1 MILVTGATGHIGNVL
16 VNKLMSM
23 GEDLRLL
30 LPPGESVAPLNGI
43 KAEIVVCDI
52 RDGEAVM
59 RAVEGCDTVF
69 HLAGIVRISKKND
82 ALLEEVNIGGTR
94 NMVEACL
101 QHKVARL
108 IYISSIHA
116 IEEPLNGSAITERLN
131 FVSDPKASGYANSK
145 ARATRI
151 VQEGIERG
159 LDAVIL
165 FPSGV
170 IGPFDYKLSEIGTLV
185 KRFIKGSKNTIAFY
199 FDGAYDFVD
208 VRDVC
213 DALVLAW
220 KMGRRGEG
228 YIISGEKASVKD
240 IYMHLLSI
248 RGMRRKLVRVPLALV
263 KLAGAFLQFYS
274 RVFRKKPYFTKYA
287 VEVLRSNAHISSAK
301 ARKELGYRA
310 RPVFDSLRDSVD
322 WFDRDKKQRRI
333 HRIIR
338 KKSNG
343 KK

>member
-16 VNKLMSM
+16 VHKLMSM

-52 RDGEAVM
+52 RDSEAVT

-69 HLAGIVRISKKND
+69 HLAGIVRISRKND
-82 ALLEEVNIGGTR
+82 ALLEEVNIGGTQ

-101 QHKVARL
+101 HHGVARL

-116 IEEPLNGSAITERLN
+116 IEEPHNGSAITERLR
-131 FVSDPKASGYANSK
+131 FVSDEKASGYANSK
-145 ARATRI
+145 ARATRF
-151 VQEGIERG
+151 VQEGIARG

-170 IGPFDYKLSEIGTLV
+170 IGPFDYKLSEIGALI
-185 KRFIKGSKNTIAFY
+185 KRFVKGSRSRIVFY

-228 YIISGEKASVKD
+228 YIISGEKASVKE

-248 RGMRRKLVRVPLALV
+248 RGIRKKLVRVPLALV
-263 KLAGAFLQFYS
+263 KFAGAFLQFYS
-274 RVFRKKPYFTKYA
+274 IVFRKKPFFTKYA

-310 RPVFDSLRDSVD
+310 RPVLDSLRDSVA
-322 WFDRDKKQRRI
+322 WFDGDKKQRR
-333 HRIIR
+333 RAKAR
-338 KKSNG
+338 KKTIG

>member
-16 VNKLMSM
+16 VNKLMHM

-43 KAEIVVCDI
+43 TAEIVVCDI

-59 RAVEGCDTVF
+59 RAVEGCDAVF

-82 ALLEEVNIGGTR
+82 ALIEEVNIGGTQ

-101 QHKVARL
+101 HHGVGRL
-108 IYISSIHA
+108 IYISSVHA
-116 IEEPLNGSAITERLN
+116 IEEPQNGSAITERLSI
-131 FVSDPKASGYANSK
+131 VADAKAGGYANSK

-151 VQEGIERG
+151 VQEGIARG

-170 IGPFDYKLSEIGTLV
+170 IGPFDYKLSEIGALI
-185 KRFIKGSKNTIAFY
+185 KRFIKGSKSRIAFY

-228 YIISGEKASVKD
+228 YIVSGEKASIKE
-240 IYMHLLSI
+240 IYTHLLSI
-248 RGMRRKLVRVPLALV
+248 RGARKKLVRVPLPLV
-263 KLAGAFLQFYS
+263 KLAGVFVHIYS
-274 RVFRKKPYFTKYA
+274 LVFRKKPVFTKYA
-287 VEVLRSNAHISSAK
+287 VEVLRSNAFISSAK
-301 ARKELGYRA
+301 ARNELGYRA
-310 RPVFDSLRDSVD
+310 RPVSDSLRDSVA
-322 WFDRDKKQRRI
+322 WFDGDRKQ
-333 HRIIR
+333 HRTVRKAR
-338 KKSNG
+338 KKT
-343 KK
+343 KRQ